1 MELSCWTQIICHLE
15 LCQRESNLAWG
26 CVGGRDWAWTWAGG
40 RETGVRLEGE
50 RLGVGLEGER
60 LGAVLEGERL
70 GLELCWTAELFSM
83 NAFYSLI
90 LFKQAN

>member
-1 MELSCWTQIICHLE
+1 M
-15 LCQRESNLAWG
+15 
-26 CVGGRDWAWTWAGG
+26 
-40 RETGVRLEGE
+40 
-50 RLGVGLEGER
+50 LEGER

-90 LFKQAN
+90 LFIKQAS